1 MVVHVELDQPNGYL
15 VIIVAIKVTPENK
28 SSPKLK
34 KPFFMFVAN
43 LVIVLDVEA
52 GCGSETGLMNSL
64 QLVKFQK

>member
-1 MVVHVELDQPNGYL
+1 
-15 VIIVAIKVTPENK
+15 
-28 SSPKLK
+28 
-34 KPFFMFVAN
+34 MFVAN